1 MCACVRVCVCVRA
14 CRAIPR
20 GTRLLYLHSYQSY
33 IWNHVATKRLE
44 TLGSTAPVVGACSP
58 E

>member
-1 MCACVRVCVCVRA
+1 MNTPLWSFLTFVL
-14 CRAIPR
+14 RAIPR
-20 GTRLLYLHSYQSY
+20 GTRLLYLHSYQSF

-44 TLGSTAPVVGACSP
+44 TMGSTAPVVGTCSI